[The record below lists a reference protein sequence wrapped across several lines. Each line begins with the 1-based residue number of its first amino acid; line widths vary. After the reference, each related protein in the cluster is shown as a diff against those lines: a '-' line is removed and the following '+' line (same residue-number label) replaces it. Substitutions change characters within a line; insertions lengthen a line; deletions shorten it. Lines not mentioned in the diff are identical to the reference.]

1 MAIKTLSEVATLA
14 NVERLPRP
22 VKARTR
28 ENVVACIANGDGAN
42 RVNGMDVPGTGGAC
56 HQCINSLLFTEG
68 KNLANSA
75 KVITDPS

>member
-42 RVNGMDVPGTGGAC
+42 RVNGMDVPGTGGALPPVYQFIAFYRRQKSGQLC
-56 HQCINSLLFTEG
+56 QSHN
-68 KNLANSA
+68 
-75 KVITDPS
+75 

>member
-1 MAIKTLSEVATLA
+1 
-14 NVERLPRP
+14 
-22 VKARTR
+22 
-28 ENVVACIANGDGAN
+28 
-42 RVNGMDVPGTGGAC
+42 MDVPGTGGAC